1 MSGIAKNLSLSDS
14 SAGCACKC
22 HVTPFH
28 VKTCSCG
35 WSLHLIYTAATAT
48 HRLFRHFPLSL
59 SKPKT
64 PAESVRRAPHTTP
77 PTRLHPKP
85 SPRAKTGLLR
95 PASCRLRRT
104 LVGGARTRRR
114 APRPHPPGQRR
125 LTQNYVKSLSSP
137 AALAPLPEE
146 SSVEVVGPAGS
157 EGTSTCGSSSRLE
170 YLAGSSFFLVR
181 MAS

>member
-1 MSGIAKNLSLSDS
+1 MSCN
-14 SAGCACKC
+14 
-22 HVTPFH
+22 PFH

-104 LVGGARTRRR
+104 WLYNLTSGQQCRR
-114 APRPHPPGQRR
+114 AAHAAHHSHLLGTDLRVQMTIPLQKGDEGR
-125 LTQNYVKSLSSP
+125 LTSLRRASTRL
-137 AALAPLPEE
+137 LAGQTTPIP
-146 SSVEVVGPAGS
+146 
-157 EGTSTCGSSSRLE
+157 TTHLE
-170 YLAGSSFFLVR
+170 YVEYVFTE
-181 MAS
+181 